1 MKKIQF
7 YLAVSTAL
15 LCIAACS
22 KNKINP
28 GPEPSPVQD
37 SEKVTKTFSA
47 GVEATKTTILSN
59 MDVAWL
65 DTDQIA
71 VFDGTAKNTFAI
83 TQNNGTTASFTGEVT
98 KDATDFY
105 AAYPASLATSLDN
118 GVISLSV
125 PSEQIIPEGKSIGD
139 GALVA
144 VAHYAS
150 ETFAF
155 KNVPGV
161 FKFTIDADNVTSVTI
176 STMGGEPLSGA
187 VKVTVENMS
196 TVVENG
202 VSYVTVKPASG
213 AFAKGDYYAAVIPGT
228 YKGGLSTVMTRSTDN
243 LGGVNQSTASA
254 SVVRNGGI
262 NLGAVKAIE
271 WGTFIRTASEL
282 KAWSKSG
289 DLSKAAILGADIEV
303 GDWAGCYRESAFNG
317 KFYGLGHKLYNITY
331 TPTSGAA
338 AMLYQ
343 PKSEV
348 SNLYIGT
355 KDGATYDGVSK
366 FTLASSSNGYAALF
380 TYTGASTVLRNVVN
394 FATFEATTAKGGDS
408 YVRIAGIVAAPNGGT
423 ITGCKNYG
431 KIICSSVNKGETNV
445 GGLFGFLDSGN
456 AVTITNCE
464 NHGEIT
470 CNCQTAYYIGGLSGR
485 TSGSTPVVATRCRN
499 YGTITVNASAASPY
513 VAGLFPLTYN
523 TLNMKACENY
533 GEIKVENAP
542 SGTLYLA
549 GIIGGVLGNTTSAV
563 IDSCYNKCPITYTKN
578 AAAYICGIV
587 ANTAGAADQAIQLKK
602 SKNEAD
608 ITATG
613 TGSHFISGICGYAK
627 NIIITECENKAKLS
641 VDNAASAST
650 ALNIIG
656 GILAYSNDVVR
667 FNNNIN
673 NGAISINTNT
683 SNNRVAAGGIVG
695 DMFWVKQAEKNYNY
709 GTIIAKNINATT
721 TATVAAGGILGGDYS
736 TSGGNVGNWMERN
749 YNYGDITAEAASK
762 LGYAGGIA
770 GLCNRVRFY
779 RVWNYGNITGTD
791 NTITGSAFGLANY
804 NYAFASVG
812 GSVNGTALT
821 ADNWGS
827 YIMGSASTATYS
839 DGQGGFVTK

>member
-7 YLAVSTAL
+7 YLAVSTTL

-22 KNKINP
+22 KNEINP

-71 VFDGTAKNTFAI
+71 VFDGTTKNNFAI
-83 TQNNGTTASFTGEVT
+83 SQNSGTTASFTGEVT
-98 KDATDFY
+98 KGATDFY
-105 AAYPASLATSLDN
+105 AAYPASLATALDN
-118 GVISLSV
+118 GVISVSV

-213 AFAKGDYYAAVIPGT
+213 AFAKGDYYAAVIPGE

-254 SVVRNGGI
+254 SVVRNDGI

-289 DLSKAAILGADIEV
+289 DFSKAAILGADIEV

-348 SNLYIGT
+348 SNLYVGT
-355 KDGATYDGVSK
+355 KDGVNYDGVSK

-380 TYTGASTVLRNVVN
+380 TYTGSSTVLRNVVN

-445 GGLFGFLDSGN
+445 GGLFGFFDTVN

-464 NHGEIT
+464 NHGEII
-470 CNCQTAYYIGGLSGR
+470 CNCQTASYIGGMSGR
-485 TSGSTPVVATRCRN
+485 TSGSTPLVATGCKN
-499 YGTITVNASAASPY
+499 YGKITVNASAASPY
-513 VAGLFPLTYN
+513 VAGLFPWTGN
-523 TLNMKACENY
+523 TVSLKACENH
-533 GEIKVENAP
+533 GTINVENAP
-542 SGTLYLA
+542 SETLYLA
-549 GIIGGVLGNTTSAV
+549 GIIGGVMNTTSAV
-563 IDSCYNKCPITYTKN
+563 IESCYNKCPITYTKN

-587 ANTAGAADQAIQLKK
+587 ANTAGKSDQAIQLKK
-602 SKNEAD
+602 SKNEAA

-613 TGSHFISGICGYAK
+613 TGSHFISGICGYARY
-627 NIIITECENKAKLS
+627 IIITECENNAKLS
-641 VDNAASAST
+641 VDNAASASSG
-650 ALNIIG
+650 LNIIG
-656 GILAYSNDVVR
+656 GIIAYSNDGLR

-683 SNNRVAAGGIVG
+683 SNRRVAAGGILG
-695 DMFWVKQAEKNYNY
+695 DMYWVKHAEKNYNY

-736 TSGGNVGNWMERN
+736 TTSDVINNWIEKS

-770 GLCNRVRFY
+770 GLCNHIGFY

-804 NYAFASVG
+804 LYAYASVG

-821 ADNWGS
+821 ADNWES
-827 YIMGSASTATYS
+827 YFMGSDSTATYV
-839 DGQGGFVTK
+839 DGKGGFVTK